1 MRLKIAN
8 DFDRKVAELYM
19 SEVTVNL
26 DSKSTMNPA
35 EFWNSMEIIA
45 ANSRAMIN
53 FKITR

>member
-53 FKITR
+53 FKVTR